1 MSEAIISRRGSKQ
14 GDPSTSYVYRMQ
26 MYTSSNMFTAPNA
39 TNNTFHITMI
49 GGGGGGQSNNYG
61 SGGGSGWM
69 NFGDIEL
76 NYGQIVPITVG
87 AGGSA
92 GQSGGSSSFGT
103 YLSANGG
110 ETGTNNHGG
119 NGGAGGGGGESGAG
133 GGIGFQF
140 GGGGSGAV
148 HISDYNDMM
157 QDGYQG
163 RHGKSFAKGGDG
175 GPWGGG
181 GGSGG
186 FGRTASSPIDIYFG
200 WDPDYE
206 HYANETMPF
215 PSNYGS
221 YTTETVKANFF
232 KRYGNGG
239 TYGGNGGGPLFI
251 CTTNNVI
258 WDNSKPQNGTNTFSW
273 SNVNANYRG
282 YGRAGSRFGYVTEE
296 NSRENSRRDWDDY
309 NVVWYSGAGGGG
321 GYGGNGGSS
330 QESIEWSNSGAGGG
344 GGYGANGGNGSWG
357 WWARVGVGDIRGGDG
372 YGGGG
377 GGYGCDGKDATNN
390 TIGNTLGYKGAG
402 GGGGFGNI
410 PGISTNFGGGGNATQ
425 SGDGGVILIEYYG
438 E

>member
-1 MSEAIISRRGSKQ
+1 MSEAIISRRGTKKE
-14 GDPSTSYVYRMQ
+14 DPTASYVYRMQ

-49 GGGGGGQSNNYG
+49 GGGGGGQSSNYG

-69 NFGDIEL
+69 NAGDVAL
-76 NYGQIVPITVG
+76 NYGEIVSITVG
-87 AGGSA
+87 GGGDV
-92 GQSGGSSSFGT
+92 GQAGGSSSFGS

-110 ETGTNNHGG
+110 EAGRDVQGG
-119 NGGAGGGGGESGAG
+119 NGGAGGGGGASAG

-140 GGGGSGAV
+140 GGGGGGCTY
-148 HISDYNDMM
+148 ISDINDMYST
-157 QDGYQG
+157 YQG
-163 RHGKSFAKGGDG
+163 FPKSYAKGGDA

-186 FGRTASSPIDIYFG
+186 YHQMDSHMFKYWFGYDRRNYSN
-200 WDPDYE
+200 
-206 HYANETMPF
+206 YANHNFNF
-215 PSNYGS
+215 PSNSGENVS
-221 YTTETVKANFF
+221 ETCRENFF

-239 TYGGNGGGPLFI
+239 IYGGNGGGPVFFWG
-251 CTTNNVI
+251 NNNGV
-258 WDNSKPQNGTNTFSW
+258 WDNSKPQSGTNTSGW
-273 SNVNANYRG
+273 NNVNTNYQG
-282 YGRAGSRFGYVTEE
+282 YGLAGSRFGWTTVE
-296 NSRENSRRDWDDY
+296 NSSENYRQDWDDY
-309 NVVWYSGAGGGG
+309 KVVNFSGAGGGG

-330 QESIEWSNSGAGGG
+330 QEGIRWSYSGAGGG

-357 WWARVGVGDIRGGDG
+357 WYASVGVGDIRGGDG

-390 TIGNTLGYKGAG
+390 QAGRNLGYKGGG

-410 PGISTNFGGGGNATQ
+410 PGIGSTFGSGGNVRCA
-425 SGDGGVILIEYYG
+425 GDGGIILIEYYG

>member
-49 GGGGGGQSNNYG
+49 GGGGQSNNYG

-140 GGGGSGAV
+140 GGGGSYG
-148 HISDYNDMM
+148 
-157 QDGYQG
+157 
-163 RHGKSFAKGGDG
+163 HGGNGTGDVNG
-175 GPWGGG
+175 VYGG

-186 FGRTASSPIDIYFG
+186 
-200 WDPDYE
+200 
-206 HYANETMPF
+206 
-215 PSNYGS
+215 
-221 YTTETVKANFF
+221 
-232 KRYGNGG
+232 
-239 TYGGNGGGPLFI
+239 
-251 CTTNNVI
+251 
-258 WDNSKPQNGTNTFSW
+258 
-273 SNVNANYRG
+273 
-282 YGRAGSRFGYVTEE
+282 
-296 NSRENSRRDWDDY
+296 
-309 NVVWYSGAGGGG
+309 
-321 GYGGNGGSS
+321 GYGG
-330 QESIEWSNSGAGGG
+330 SGICI
-344 GGYGANGGNGSWG
+344 
-357 WWARVGVGDIRGGDG
+357 V
-372 YGGGG
+372 
-377 GGYGCDGKDATNN
+377 
-390 TIGNTLGYKGAG
+390 
-402 GGGGFGNI
+402 
-410 PGISTNFGGGGNATQ
+410 Q
-425 SGDGGVILIEYYG
+425 YYAL
-438 E
+438 